1 MIKGRAFP
9 AAVMLVGFLV
19 ALIAPA
25 SRAQDPGAQAFLQ
38 SVYAPYEKSDKALD
52 IASEAKAARY
62 FVPAVAKL
70 IARDIAE
77 SKRRQEVGR
86 LDFDPFI
93 AGQDWSPTK
102 VELHVAAGA
111 SADRATGTARFTV
124 PGEKQPTVVTF
135 DLVKTQAGWRISDIR
150 WAGQADSLV
159 AVLNKK
165 N

>member
-1 MIKGRAFP
+1 MTKGRAVP
-9 AAVMLVGFLV
+9 AAAMLVF
-19 ALIAPA
+19 ALFAPA
-25 SRAQDPGAQAFLQ
+25 SRADDPGAQAFLQ

-77 SKRRQEVGR
+77 AKRRQEVGR

-102 VELHVAAGA
+102 IDLQVAAGA

-124 PGEKQPTVVTF
+124 PGAKQPSTVTF
-135 DLVKTQAGWRISDIR
+135 DLVKTRAGWCIADIH
-150 WAGQADSLV
+150 WADQADSLV
-159 AVLNKK
+159 ALLNKK
-165 N
+165 T